1 MSHSWSDEPER
12 GSKSALRIIRWIA
25 LNLGRT
31 PARLLLYPITVYFLF
46 LAPTP
51 RFHSRVYLRRVLSR
65 AVRPWDVARHFHCFA
80 SVILDRVFLLAGR
93 EAEFDVLVHG
103 ESVFDEVVAAGRGA
117 LLMGSHLGS
126 FEVLRALAISRKHV
140 NLKVLMFREKTALVT
155 TMLDEL
161 NQDVAATVI
170 DLEQPN
176 ALLRAHEAIQEGTLV
191 GMLADRIAGFDR
203 PVKAEFLGSE
213 AQFPT
218 GPMRL
223 AAILGVPVILFFG
236 VYSGANRYHI
246 YFERLSAGE
255 TIPRVE
261 RDEWV
266 HWMTLRYVQR
276 LESHVRRA
284 PYNWFNF
291 YDFWGCETGNSNS
304 GSVDRPSRWW
314 WRRQ

>member
-1 MSHSWSDEPER
+1 MSHSWSEEPER
-12 GSKSALRIIRWIA
+12 GSKSALRVIRWIA

-31 PARLLLYPITVYFLF
+31 PARVLLYPITLYFLF
-46 LAPTP
+46 FAPTP

-65 AVRPWDVARHFHCFA
+65 TVRPWDVARHFHCFA

-93 EAEFDVLVHG
+93 EEEFDVVVHG
-103 ESVFDEVVAAGRGA
+103 ESVFDEVVSTGRGG

-126 FEVLRALAISRKHV
+126 FEILRALAISRKHV
-140 NLKVLMFREKTALVT
+140 HLKVLMLREHNALVT

-170 DLEQPN
+170 DLGKPN
-176 ALLRAHEAIQEGTLV
+176 ALLQAHEAIQEGALV
-191 GMLADRIAGFDR
+191 GMLADRIAGCDR
-203 PVKAEFLGSE
+203 PIKAEFLGSE
-213 AQFPT
+213 AEFPT

-223 AAILGVPVILFFG
+223 AAVLGVPVILFFG
-236 VYSGANRYHI
+236 VYNGANRYHI
-246 YFERLSAGE
+246 YFERLSLDATKTHAG
-255 TIPRVE
+255 

-266 HWMTLRYVQR
+266 HGMTVRYAQR

-291 YDFWGCETGNSNS
+291 YDFWGCEKGNSHS
-304 GSVDRPSRWW
+304 GSVGRPSRWG
-314 WRRQ
+314 WRRR